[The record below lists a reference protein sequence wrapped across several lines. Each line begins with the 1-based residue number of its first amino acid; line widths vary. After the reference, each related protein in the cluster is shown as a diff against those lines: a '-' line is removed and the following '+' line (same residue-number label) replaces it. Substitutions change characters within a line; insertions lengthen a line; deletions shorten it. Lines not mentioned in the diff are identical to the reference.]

1 MTESQGF
8 EFSASRQFT
17 AWMNEQRTS
26 IALTT
31 YQTGKLFLFGTD
43 EKGQLSVFNRTL
55 NRVMGLSVNSEH
67 MYLSDLYQL
76 WRFENSLIPGQTYQ
90 GYDRCYIPQMSWVTG
105 DLDIHDIAVNK
116 NGRPFFVNTLFSC
129 IAEVSDTHSFSMLWK
144 PPFITKLAA
153 EDRCHMNGMAVVDNE
168 ARYVTCVSKSD
179 IADGWRDHRHAG
191 GVVIDVKSNEIVLE
205 GLSMPHSPRWYQNKL
220 WLLDSGNG
228 YFGFLDQ
235 KTDRFEKVC
244 LCPGYARGLS
254 FIGDFAVIGLSLPRH
269 NKTFDGLELDNQLK
283 QKNTEPRCGLAV
295 IDLRTGDMVHSLRI
309 SGAITE
315 LYDIAVLADTK
326 NPMAVGFR
334 NDEIRR
340 MISVEQT

>member
-1 MTESQGF
+1 
-8 EFSASRQFT
+8 
-17 AWMNEQRTS
+17 
-26 IALTT
+26 
-31 YQTGKLFLFGTD
+31 
-43 EKGQLSVFNRTL
+43 
-55 NRVMGLSVNSEH
+55 
-67 MYLSDLYQL
+67 
-76 WRFENSLIPGQTYQ
+76 
-90 GYDRCYIPQMSWVTG
+90 
-105 DLDIHDIAVNK
+105 
-116 NGRPFFVNTLFSC
+116 
-129 IAEVSDTHSFSMLWK
+129 
-144 PPFITKLAA
+144 
-153 EDRCHMNGMAVVDNE
+153 
-168 ARYVTCVSKSD
+168 
-179 IADGWRDHRHAG
+179 
-191 GVVIDVKSNEIVLE
+191 
-205 GLSMPHSPRWYQNKL
+205 MPHSPRWHQNKL

-235 KTDRFEKVC
+235 NTGRFEKVC
-244 LCPGYARGLS
+244 LCPGYARGLT

-340 MISVEQT
+340 MISVEHT